1 MAKDWGGLPRWPLA
15 IGEGGSMIGTSADI
29 VFGDAELAGG
39 SPVTAAEIW
48 PAVKDTAF
56 GKHPLGKTD
65 KDRIEPYMALGYV
78 PVESGNGSVSHTLEY
93 ATADACGAVLAK
105 AAGDEASAA
114 SLAARAGTWK
124 NHLDAERGFL
134 APKREDG
141 TIPKYSVPEHSTD
154 YIEGSA
160 WQYTFMVPQDVPGLV
175 TAIGKTRFLEHLF
188 GLMEGTRT
196 DFQPL
201 LPTGSYWHGN
211 EPNLLAPFLFGHAG
225 RADLGSWW
233 VHWVADNLYTLE
245 PGGLAGNDDGG
256 TLSAWYVLAAAGI
269 YPLSCTG
276 EFTLTAPLFDEV
288 WWNLPAGFGRPARTL
303 RFWVWDILSEEPVT
317 LPQWNSTPIMG
328 PTVPVS
334 WLMEG
339 GTLTHDYPPV
349 GGEPPSL

>member
-1 MAKDWGGLPRWPLA
+1 
-15 IGEGGSMIGTSADI
+15 
-29 VFGDAELAGG
+29 
-39 SPVTAAEIW
+39 
-48 PAVKDTAF
+48 
-56 GKHPLGKTD
+56 
-65 KDRIEPYMALGYV
+65 
-78 PVESGNGSVSHTLEY
+78 
-93 ATADACGAVLAK
+93 
-105 AAGDEASAA
+105 
-114 SLAARAGTWK
+114 
-124 NHLDAERGFL
+124 
-134 APKREDG
+134 
-141 TIPKYSVPEHSTD
+141 
-154 YIEGSA
+154 
-160 WQYTFMVPQDVPGLV
+160 
-175 TAIGKTRFLEHLF
+175 
-188 GLMEGTRT
+188 MEGTRT